1 MFEQE
6 NMSFEPKQPRKQE
19 RKSKVGSIVFAVIL
33 FIIGGMIGSFFSI
46 YWIAGNPSILPDS
59 PIRVV
64 NYSQP
69 DGSSTINSTEEN
81 SGNSIVLSRDP
92 IVTVAASVS
101 QSVVKIK
108 ILQLSNRGYVTAGS
122 GSGFVVSEDGYI
134 VTNNHVVEKADQLL
148 VSFKNGEEYEAQLIG
163 TDNVSDIALIKIDEK
178 NLQYLKFENSE
189 NVRVGESVIAVGNP
203 FGYEYTVTSGVVSA
217 VQREI
222 VIPEKSSQSNPFEG
236 TPFDGMPF
244 GIPNQQQA
252 QPKANIPMV
261 GIVQTDAAINPGNS
275 GGPLVNM
282 EGKVV
287 GVNFLIDAQGQ
298 GLGFAINSNT
308 VKKVINDLKRFGN
321 VGWASLGVIITEN
334 STDIAYSLKLKTD
347 KGVVVMEV
355 PAGNARDAGVEKNDV
370 IYGIDGKKFY
380 SPQELITYIRSKNP
394 GDEIELMIDRNG
406 KKINIITELDVLEK

>member
-1 MFEQE
+1 MSEQVNMNFESNQ
-6 NMSFEPKQPRKQE
+6 PKNQE
-19 RKSKVGSIVFAVIL
+19 RKSKMGSIIFAVVL
-33 FIIGGMIGSFFSI
+33 FVIGGMIGSFFSI
-46 YWIAGNPSILPDS
+46 YWIAGNPSILPES

-64 NYSQP
+64 SMDYSQSASSPVVSTP
-69 DGSSTINSTEEN
+69 DNGDSK
-81 SGNSIVLSRDP
+81 IVLSRDP

-108 ILQLSNRGYVTAGS
+108 ILQLSNRGYITAGS
-122 GSGFVVSEDGYI
+122 GSGFVISDDGYI
-134 VTNNHVVEKADQLL
+134 VTNNPVVEQADQLL

-163 TDNVSDIALIKIDEK
+163 TDNISDIALIKIDEK
-178 NLQYLKFENSE
+178 QLQYLEFEDSE

-222 VIPEKSSQSNPFEG
+222 VIPESNNQSDPLEG
-236 TPFDGMPF
+236 TPFEGMPF
-244 GIPNQQQA
+244 GTPYQQQ

-308 VKKVINDLKRFGN
+308 VKKVVNDLKKYGN
-321 VGWASLGVIITEN
+321 VGWASLGVVILEN
-334 STDIAYSLKLKTD
+334 STDVAYQLKLKTD
-347 KGVVVMEV
+347 KGAVVMEV
-355 PAGNARDAGVEKNDV
+355 PVGKARNAGVEKNDV
-370 IYGIDGKKFY
+370 IIGIDGKKFY

-406 KKINIITELDVLEK
+406 KKITISM